1 VTPPYYQDD
10 LVTIYH
16 GSALDVAPFV
26 DVALTIADPPYGQTS
41 LEWDRWVSGWPA
53 TMPGSSMWCFGTLRM
68 FMDHAGDFAAGRWK
82 LSQDIVWEK
91 HNGTNFHAD
100 RFRRIHESVAHFYR
114 GDWSGTY
121 KAPLYTLDAQ
131 RITVRRTKKRTSHFG
146 AIETRPYES
155 FDGGPRLMRSVLQV
169 RSTHGYAENETQK
182 PVGIIAPLIEYAC
195 PSDGTIFDPFMGA
208 GSVLVAAKAAGR
220 KAIGVDVR
228 EDQCEIAARRCS
240 QEVLGLVG

>member
-1 VTPPYYQDD
+1 LVAPYYADD

-53 TMPGSSMWCFGTLRM
+53 NMPGSSMWCFGTLRM
-68 FMDHAGDFAAGRWK
+68 FMDHADDFTAGRWK

-91 HNGTNFHAD
+91 HNGSGFAAD
-100 RFRRIHESVAHFYR
+100 RFRRVHESVAHFYR
-114 GDWSGTY
+114 GKWGDVPKIPQVTM
-121 KAPLYTLDAQ
+121 DATA
-131 RITVRRTKKRTSHFG
+131 RTVRSKR
-146 AIETRPYES
+146 RPAHTGNIDPTPYKS
-155 FDGGPRLMRSVLQV
+155 IDGGPRLMRSVLQV

-182 PVGIIAPLIEYAC
+182 PIGIIAPLIAYGC
-195 PSDGTIFDPFMGA
+195 PLGGTVFDPFMGA
-208 GSVLVAAKAAGR
+208 GSVLVAAKLAGCR
-220 KAIGVDVR
+220 AIGVDVR

>member
-1 VTPPYYQDD
+1 MTPYYADD

-53 TMPGSSMWCFGTLRM
+53 NMPGAVMWCFGTLRM
-68 FMDHAGDFAAGRWK
+68 FMEHAGDFAAGRWK
-82 LSQDIVWEK
+82 LSQDLVWEK
-91 HNGTNFHAD
+91 HNGSGAATD
-100 RFRRIHESVAHFYR
+100 RFRRVHETMALFYR
-114 GDWSGTY
+114 GEWGDVFRDPQFTN
-121 KAPLYTLDAQ
+121 DATAW
-131 RITVRRTKKRTSHFG
+131 TVRAKTRVPHWGYIADRPPYQSH
-146 AIETRPYES
+146 
-155 FDGGPRLMRSVLQV
+155 DGGPRLMRSVLQV

-182 PVGIIAPLIEYAC
+182 PLGIITPLIAYAC
-195 PSDGTIFDPFMGA
+195 PSDGTVFDPFMGA
-208 GSVLVAAKAAGR
+208 GSVLVAAKQAGR
-220 KAIGVDVR
+220 RAIGVDIR